1 MSMAAVMSQM
11 PDVWRRVLTE
21 HVADPSGRCRACS
34 ATPGEAASWPC
45 QTFKVAHHARGIA
58 TGEFPIPTLQPSLSR
73 AHAPEPTPAAWPLE
87 QSSRGRRWDLEDLGG
102 PDRGAWDSEPSWPA
116 PRREA
121 RRDPWDEGWSADWSQ
136 DAGREPRRDP
146 WDEAPRTFDR
156 SYGSTMDAPY
166 GSSFGVDDRR
176 RHSW

>member
-11 PDVWRRVLTE
+11 PDVWQRVLTE
-21 HVADPSGRCRACS
+21 HVADQTGRCRACS

-73 AHAPEPTPAAWPLE
+73 AHAPSPAEPSSRTSQRPSSWPLE
-87 QSSRGRRWDLEDLGG
+87 QHSRGGRWDLDDLGG
-102 PDRGAWDSEPSWPA
+102 PDRGAWEHEPSWPA
-116 PRREA
+116 PRRD
-121 RRDPWDEGWSADWSQ
+121 RWDEA
-136 DAGREPRRDP
+136 P
-146 WDEAPRTFDR
+146 APRTFDH